1 MGPAQRTNRL
11 GIAPSR
17 PSDKPSGAQRQA
29 DHDHRAPD
37 PEPFDVAGHD
47 APRDVAEPL
56 PGEDCPG
63 EQNQEPNDAD
73 ADPHRDAL
81 PIVVTYPTP
90 P

>member
-17 PSDKPSGAQRQA
+17 PADKPRGAERQA
-29 DHDHRAPD
+29 HHDHRATD

-47 APRDVAEPL
+47 APGDVAESL
-56 PGEDCPG
+56 PGEDRPG
-63 EQNQEPNDAD
+63 KQNQETEDPDASS
-73 ADPHRDAL
+73 HRGAL
-81 PIVVTYPTP
+81 PIGVTYPTP